1 MKPFKLYLQ
10 KKRLSRRTIQ
20 NHSQNIKLFLSWL
33 KAENLDEKTVNYHQ
47 LLAYLDYC
55 RKRGNSSATLSIK
68 MLSLRYYFRYL
79 LDCKLIDESV
89 AEYLTIKHK
98 RKTILAN
105 LLEKENL
112 EDVYQNFTQK
122 GIVGKRNKVML
133 SLLIFQG
140 LSSQDISHLRVE
152 YLKLSDGEI
161 TIPDHSGL
169 NGRTLALEAF
179 QILDLQNYITK
190 TRELLLA
197 LTDKESDALIISS
210 GSSQNI
216 RALVDKLIQLL
227 RKQFPFIVS
236 MSQIRSSVIS
246 NWLKSEDVRLVQ
258 YKAGHKKVTS
268 TENFKQSLIEDLQDE
283 VSKYHP
289 LG

>member
-1 MKPFKLYLQ
+1 MKSFKLYLQ
-10 KKRLSRRTIQ
+10 KKRFSLRTIQ
-20 NHSQNIKLFLSWL
+20 NHHQNIKLFLSWL
-33 KAENLDEKTVNYHQ
+33 SQENLDEKTMTYHD

-55 RKRGNSSATLSIK
+55 RKCGNSLATLSIK
-68 MLSLRYYFRYL
+68 TLSLRYYFRYL

-105 LLEKENL
+105 LLEKEEL
-112 EDVYQNFTQK
+112 EAVYQNFTQK
-122 GIVGKRNKVML
+122 RIVGKRNKIML

-140 LSSQDISHLRVE
+140 LSSQDISKLKVE
-152 YLKLSDGEI
+152 HLKLSDGEI
-161 TIPDHSGL
+161 NIPNHSGL
-169 NGRTLALEAF
+169 NGRTLSLEVF

-197 LTDKESDALIISS
+197 LTEKESDALIISS

-216 RALVDKLIQLL
+216 RALVDKLIQNL